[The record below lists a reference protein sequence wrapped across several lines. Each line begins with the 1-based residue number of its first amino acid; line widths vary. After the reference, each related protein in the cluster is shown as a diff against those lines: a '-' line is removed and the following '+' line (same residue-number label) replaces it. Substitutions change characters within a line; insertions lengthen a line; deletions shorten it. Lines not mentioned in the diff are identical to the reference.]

1 MSQDS
6 DFIPNPAGHVSPD
19 HGPHNP
25 ADPNLAQPNPAAAP
39 VVDPAS
45 AAQME
50 PPMSTPNQVPEVTA
64 ADVVVGDVNDPAAAG
79 AQSAKKGENLS
90 RDIVVRA
97 LDVKKVYVKAGLET
111 HALRGVNLDIYRG
124 EYMAIMGPSGSGKST
139 LFNMIGGLD
148 KPTSGM
154 VFIDEVDVA
163 ALDSY
168 ELAWMRCRKIG
179 YIFQSFNLLPTL
191 TALENVTLPMIFANV
206 DPDEA
211 RDRAYELLQ
220 KVGLGNRWQNRPGK
234 MSGGQQ
240 QRVAVA
246 RALANSPTIVLAD
259 EPTANLD
266 LKTGA
271 EVIAMLKDLCREMG
285 VTVIS
290 ATHDHKMLDI
300 CERVVWVRDGR
311 IERVERREDLKIE
324 VGSIEGEGH

>member
-1 MSQDS
+1 MSQEQPPVTTN
-6 DFIPNPAGHVSPD
+6 FEAR
-19 HGPHNP
+19 
-25 ADPNLAQPNPAAAP
+25 DPQGMAR
-39 VVDPAS
+39 
-45 AAQME
+45 
-50 PPMSTPNQVPEVTA
+50 
-64 ADVVVGDVNDPAAAG
+64 DVVVRTLGVT
-79 AQSAKKGENLS
+79 
-90 RDIVVRA
+90 
-97 LDVKKVYVKAGLET
+97 KVYRMGDSET
-111 HALRGVNLDIYRG
+111 HALRGVDLDIYRG

-148 KPTSGM
+148 KPTDGM

-191 TALENVTLPMIFANV
+191 TAMENVTLPMTFANV
-206 DPDEA
+206 GADEA
-211 RDRAYELLQ
+211 RERGYELLQ
-220 KVGLGNRWQNRPGK
+220 RVGLGERWSHRPGR

-240 QRVAVA
+240 QRVAIA
-246 RALANSPTIVLAD
+246 RALANRPAIVLAD

-271 EVIAMLKDLCREMG
+271 DCIAVLKQLSQEMG

-300 CERVVWVRDGR
+300 CDRVVWVRDGR
-311 IERVERREDLKIE
+311 VERVERREDLNIQ
-324 VGSIEGEGH
+324 VGSIEGESH

>member
-1 MSQDS
+1 MSETSATTSTTTKAS
-6 DFIPNPAGHVSPD
+6 DIAR
-19 HGPHNP
+19 
-25 ADPNLAQPNPAAAP
+25 
-39 VVDPAS
+39 
-45 AAQME
+45 
-50 PPMSTPNQVPEVTA
+50 
-64 ADVVVGDVNDPAAAG
+64 DVVVRTLG
-79 AQSAKKGENLS
+79 
-90 RDIVVRA
+90 
-97 LDVKKVYVKAGLET
+97 VKKVYRMADQET
-111 HALRGVNLDIYRG
+111 HALRGVDLDIYRG

-139 LFNMIGGLD
+139 LFNMVGGLD
-148 KPTSGM
+148 KPSEGM

-191 TALENVTLPMIFANV
+191 TALENVTMPMVFANV
-206 DPDEA
+206 DPDDA
-211 RDRAYELLQ
+211 RERGYQLLQ
-220 KVGLGNRWQNRPGK
+220 KVGLGERWSHRPGK

-246 RALANSPTIVLAD
+246 RALANNPAIVLAD

-271 EVIAMLKDLCREMG
+271 EIIAMLKRLSHEMG

-300 CERVVWVRDGR
+300 CDRVVWIRDGR
-311 IERVERREDLKIE
+311 IERIEKREDLNIQ
-324 VGSIEGEGH
+324 VGSIDGEKH

>member
-1 MSQDS
+1 MSQNQT
-6 DFIPNPAGHVSPD
+6 PNP
-19 HGPHNP
+19 
-25 ADPNLAQPNPAAAP
+25 DPNAEPAKTADGQAAP
-39 VVDPAS
+39 A
-45 AAQME
+45 
-50 PPMSTPNQVPEVTA
+50 TPDQNA
-64 ADVVVGDVNDPAAAG
+64 ADSTGKTDAP
-79 AQSAKKGENLS
+79 KMS
-90 RDIVVRA
+90 RDVVVRA
-97 LDVKKVYVKAGLET
+97 LDVKKVYIMGDTEV

-206 DPDEA
+206 DPDES
-211 RDRAYELLQ
+211 RDRAYDLLQ
-220 KVGLGNRWQNRPGK
+220 KVGLGHRWSHRPGK

-240 QRVAVA
+240 QRVAIA
-246 RALANSPTIVLAD
+246 RALANGPAIVLAD

-266 LKTGA
+266 LHTGA
-271 EVIAMLKDLCREMG
+271 DIIAMLKDLCRAMG

-300 CERVVWVRDGR
+300 CDRVVWVRDGR
-311 IERVERREDLKIE
+311 IERVEKREDLQIE

>member
-1 MSQDS
+1 MTQDS
-6 DFIPNPAGHVSPD
+6 SDISIPGNGPLPD
-19 HGPHNP
+19 RGPHNP
-25 ADPNLAQPNPAAAP
+25 ADPNMAQPNPTAP
-39 VVDPAS
+39 PVADPA
-45 AAQME
+45 AIAPIQA
-50 PPMSTPNQVPEVTA
+50 PMATPDLVPEVTA
-64 ADVVVGDVNDPAAAG
+64 GGSIPEGDEAAQRA
-79 AQSAKKGENLS
+79 ANKARNANLT

-97 LDVKKVYVKAGLET
+97 LDVKKVYTMGENLV

-124 EYMAIMGPSGSGKST
+124 EYMAVMGPSGSGKST

-148 KPTSGM
+148 KPSSGM

-191 TALENVTLPMIFANV
+191 TAMENVTLPMIFANV
-206 DPDEA
+206 DPDDA
-211 RDRAYELLQ
+211 RDKAYELLK
-220 KVGLGNRWQNRPGK
+220 KVGLGDRWSHRPGK

-246 RALANSPTIVLAD
+246 RALANGPTIVLAD

-266 LKTGA
+266 LRTGA
-271 EVIAMLKDLCREMG
+271 EIISMLKDLCTEMG

-300 CERVVWVRDGR
+300 CDRVVRVLDGR
-311 IERVERREDLKIE
+311 IDRIEKREDLKIE

>member
-1 MSQDS
+1 MTQDNNDIS
-6 DFIPNPAGHVSPD
+6 VPGSGPLPD
-19 HGPHNP
+19 RGPHNP
-25 ADPNLAQPNPAAAP
+25 ADPNMAQANPTAP
-39 VVDPAS
+39 PVSDPAGV
-45 AAQME
+45 APIQA
-50 PPMSTPNQVPEVTA
+50 PMASPDLVPEVTGA
-64 ADVVVGDVNDPAAAG
+64 GSLPEVSEADVREANR
-79 AQSAKKGENLS
+79 KRNLNLT

-97 LDVKKVYVKAGLET
+97 LDVKKVYTMGENLV
-111 HALRGVNLDIYRG
+111 HALRGVDLDIYRG
-124 EYMAIMGPSGSGKST
+124 EYMAVMGPSGSGKST

-148 KPTSGM
+148 KPSSGM

-191 TALENVTLPMIFANV
+191 TAMENVTLPMIFANV

-211 RDRAYELLQ
+211 RDKAYDLLK
-220 KVGLGNRWQNRPGK
+220 KVGLGDRWSHRPGK

-246 RALANSPTIVLAD
+246 RALANGPTIVLAD

-266 LKTGA
+266 LRTGA
-271 EVIAMLKDLCREMG
+271 EIITMLKQLCTEMG

-300 CERVVWVRDGR
+300 CDRVVRVLDGR
-311 IERVERREDLKIE
+311 IDRIEKREDLKIE
-324 VGSIEGEGH
+324 VGSIEGEAH